1 MKTVAFISYKGG
13 TGKTTLA
20 YNMLERATSAGY
32 RVVLCD
38 YDPQGTAV
46 AIWQLRESDRAAG
59 LLPPERPE
67 LTVVKDSFGP
77 DMLERLA
84 ALRAGDYDLVICDLP
99 GADGFALNR
108 LLSEMDLCL
117 VPVSAG
123 PPDLMVAADFAWMAD
138 RLKLPAV
145 FVPSI
150 VPVTPKRRAAMV
162 DELASFGMPVCEVA
176 MVSRVSHQ
184 DALQRGCAV
193 CETAP
198 RSPAAGEVN
207 ALWQWVVARLELPD
221 PPLYGNSTKE
231 DRHGGER

>member
-32 RVVLCD
+32 RVALCD
-38 YDPQGTAV
+38 YDPQGTAL

-59 LLPPERPE
+59 LLPAERAA

-77 DMLERLA
+77 EMLERLG
-84 ALRAGDYDLVICDLP
+84 ALRSGAYDLVICDLP

-123 PPDLMVAADFAWMAD
+123 PPDLMVAADFAWMAG
-138 RLKLPAV
+138 RLQLPAV

-150 VPVTPKRRAAMV
+150 APVPVKRRAAMLA
-162 DELASFGMPVCEVA
+162 ELASFGLPVCEVV
-176 MVSRVSHQ
+176 MVSRVSHL
-184 DALQRGCAV
+184 DALQRGCGV

-198 RSPAAGEVN
+198 RSLAAGEVN
-207 ALWQWVVARLELPD
+207 ALWQWLAARLELPD
-221 PPLYGNSTKE
+221 PPIDDDSPKE
-231 DRHGGER
+231 D